1 MSTIGEIDPAS
12 SRLMLYEK
20 LSLTA
25 SDGGYRL
32 MSSRVENSANWQER
46 FLERGH
52 PEAPGYVAFDL
63 FIENSSGSDYIS
75 EYNPDDEEA
84 IYLTTDSSVGVAQS
98 GGVEGT
104 GIENS
109 VRVAFAQIGRVKK
122 GTAADTI
129 TGINCLPGEESGVTS
144 ICERPATIWEPNDT
158 DHVVGAISWYIHHA

>member
-1 MSTIGEIDPAS
+1 
-12 SRLMLYEK
+12 MLYEK

-32 MSSRVENSANWQER
+32 MSSRVENTADWEDTGR
-46 FLERGH
+46 EH

-84 IYLTTDSSVGVAQS
+84 IYLSTDSAVTVAQS
-98 GGVEGT
+98 GVAGT

-122 GTAADTI
+122 
-129 TGINCLPGEESGVTS
+129 
-144 ICERPATIWEPNDT
+144 ERLLIQ
-158 DHVVGAISWYIHHA
+158 